1 MKKLFFILL
10 SCIMVSGCSSAEK
23 SDDKSGDK
31 TDFILNTVCQIKI
44 YNEDNSEKT
53 ADELID
59 EAFDL
64 CREYENT
71 LSRTIEGSDVYKIN
85 HAGGASVE
93 VSAST
98 IEVINKA
105 EYFSSISDGAFDITI
120 APLSILWDF
129 QGENP
134 TVPPDDEIKNLLNDV
149 DYTAVKI
156 DGNTI
161 TLTNPEAE
169 IDLGGIAKGYIADK
183 TAEYLSANGVT
194 SATINLGGNVF
205 ALGSKTDGTDF
216 NIGIQDPASTD
227 GSIIGYVSVSNK
239 SLVTSGSYERYFIQD
254 GKKYHHILD
263 PKTGY
268 PVENGL
274 TAVSIISDKSV
285 DGDGLS
291 TTCFVLGLDK
301 GMELINSIDG
311 VEAVFIDENEQYYF
325 SDGFGKDII
334 FNYPE

>member
-1 MKKLFFILL
+1 MLILSFAGCGSESSTEIFYAMDTVMTVTVYGSGAKKASKASYNEVKRLEKLL
-10 SCIMVSGCSSAEK
+10 SV
-23 SDDKSGDK
+23 
-31 TDFILNTVCQIKI
+31 TDEDSEIYALNHRFT
-44 YNEDNSEKT
+44 
-53 ADELID
+53 
-59 EAFDL
+59 
-64 CREYENT
+64 
-71 LSRTIEGSDVYKIN
+71 SDVSEET
-85 HAGGASVE
+85 AAL
-93 VSAST
+93 
-98 IEVINKA
+98 IEMA
-105 EYFSSISDGAFDITI
+105 LEISRETDGAFDITI
-120 APLSILWDF
+120 YPVSLLWGFITKDYKVPSADKISEALTHC
-129 QGENP
+129 GSENISVSG
-134 TVPPDDEIKNLLNDV
+134 THINL
-149 DYTAVKI
+149 
-156 DGNTI
+156 
-161 TLTNPEAE
+161 PEGYM

-216 NIGIQDPASTD
+216 IIGIQDPASTD

-325 SDGFGKDII
+325 SEGFGKDII

>member
-1 MKKLFFILL
+1 MIP
-10 SCIMVSGCSSAEK
+10 
-23 SDDKSGDK
+23 
-31 TDFILNTVCQIKI
+31 
-44 YNEDNSEKT
+44 
-53 ADELID
+53 
-59 EAFDL
+59 
-64 CREYENT
+64 
-71 LSRTIEGSDVYKIN
+71 
-85 HAGGASVE
+85 
-93 VSAST
+93 
-98 IEVINKA
+98 
-105 EYFSSISDGAFDITI
+105 ISF
-120 APLSILWDF
+120 
-129 QGENP
+129 
-134 TVPPDDEIKNLLNDV
+134 
-149 DYTAVKI
+149 
-156 DGNTI
+156 
-161 TLTNPEAE
+161 
-169 IDLGGIAKGYIADK
+169 
-183 TAEYLSANGVT
+183 
-194 SATINLGGNVF
+194 
-205 ALGSKTDGTDF
+205 
-216 NIGIQDPASTD
+216 
-227 GSIIGYVSVSNK
+227 VSNK